1 MGNRRDKFYKDASIF
16 SDGACDWVST
26 AVVVALAACKRTQQ
40 LPTLLRQQCW
50 ELLVRV
56 SSGVQTDATT
66 PNNVGI
72 CSASW
77 EGYNP

>member
-1 MGNRRDKFYKDASIF
+1 MQRGK
-16 SDGACDWVST
+16 
-26 AVVVALAACKRTQQ
+26 AACKRTQQ

-56 SSGVQTDATT
+56 GSGVQTDATT
-66 PNNVGI
+66 PNNVGTY
-72 CSASW
+72 SALW